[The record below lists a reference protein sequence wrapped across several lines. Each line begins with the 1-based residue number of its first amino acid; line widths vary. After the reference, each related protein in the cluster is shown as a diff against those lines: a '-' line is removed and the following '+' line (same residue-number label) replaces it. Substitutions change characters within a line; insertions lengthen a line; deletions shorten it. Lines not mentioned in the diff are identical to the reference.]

1 MLSYCFLF
9 VVLVTLSVSIFFF
22 LFFVLIFATLMRSL
36 GACRHGDFVYKVVLI
51 HSGVEKLFKV
61 LIYFQV
67 RALNVRLMAF
77 EVLQ

>member
-1 MLSYCFLF
+1 
-9 VVLVTLSVSIFFF
+9 
-22 LFFVLIFATLMRSL
+22 MRSL